1 MSQTNEPAASL
12 PGSQIGSALKE
23 LRDSCELNLTQV
35 VAHLQARGIKSDT
48 GTLSR
53 IEQGKRRVTR
63 EMAEAL
69 LDHYGAGPDKTAQV
83 LGLLSVDTTRRR
95 RPALWRT
102 HSALITAMSFEPFLS
117 LERRADH
124 ITSFQTDLIPG
135 LLQTHG
141 YARRLIALLRPDLA
155 PEEVEGLATLRISRQ
170 KAFAQ
175 GDQRF
180 RALICERALTR
191 SVGDPTAMRE
201 QLEHLLDA
209 ADEQRHEI
217 RILPFEPVIHPG
229 AAGPFVVFHFDDAT
243 PDLVCVETMTHSVY
257 FEGTT
262 DVRAYTEVYSGLW
275 DRALVPG
282 HPRIGLQ
289 HMIKELR
296 T

>member
-1 MSQTNEPAASL
+1 MPQTNDPVASL

-23 LRDSCELNLTQV
+23 LRDSSDLSLAQV
-35 VAHLQARGIKSDT
+35 VAHLQTHGIKSDT

-63 EMAEAL
+63 ELAEVL
-69 LDHYGAGPDKTAQV
+69 LNHYGAGPDKTAQV
-83 LGLLSVDTTRRR
+83 LGLIAVDTTRRR

-102 HSALITAMSFEPFLS
+102 HSALITSMHFEPFLS

-124 ITSFQTDLIPG
+124 ITSYQTVLIPG

-141 YARRLIALLRPDLA
+141 YACRLIALLRPDLA
-155 PEEVEGLATLRISRQ
+155 PDEVEGLATLRISRQ
-170 KAFAQ
+170 KTFAQ
-175 GDQRF
+175 GDQRL

-191 SVGDPTAMRE
+191 SVGDPAAMRE
-201 QLEHLLDA
+201 QLEHLLAA
-209 ADEQRHEI
+209 ADSPRHEI
-217 RILPFEPVIHPG
+217 RILPFDPVIHPG
-229 AAGPFVVFHFDDAT
+229 AAGPFVVFHFDDTT

-257 FEGTT
+257 FEGKA
-262 DVRAYTEVYSGLW
+262 DVRTYTEVHSGLW
-275 DRALVPG
+275 DRALPPG
-282 HPRIGLQ
+282 DPRIGLQ